1 MVEQIDLFEASVEE
15 QKEDKLTPR
24 QHRLR
29 NWLTKN
35 FEPGRFFTIEEICN
49 AGIGYE
55 LNKNPKNHDKC
66 LALSQDI
73 RAINWNISERYKI
86 IIKNSKGS
94 CKLAESEEEFNIW
107 RDAELAKVENKYK
120 YLNNLKWK
128 AERDGTVPVINQAN
142 RGLSP
147 EETKVVEVYQK

>member
-15 QKEDKLTPR
+15 TQDKLTSR

-29 NWLTKN
+29 NWLTDN
-35 FEPGRFFTIEEICN
+35 FESGRFFTIEEICA

-55 LNKNPKNHDKC
+55 LNMNPKKHDKC
-66 LALSQDI
+66 IALSQDI
-73 RAINWNISERYKI
+73 RAINWNICDRYKI

-94 CKLAESEEEFNIW
+94 CKLAESEEEFNSW
-107 RDAELAKVENKYK
+107 RDAELEKVTKKYQ

-128 AERDGTVPVINQAN
+128 ANRDGTVPVINLAN
-142 RGLSP
+142 RALKP